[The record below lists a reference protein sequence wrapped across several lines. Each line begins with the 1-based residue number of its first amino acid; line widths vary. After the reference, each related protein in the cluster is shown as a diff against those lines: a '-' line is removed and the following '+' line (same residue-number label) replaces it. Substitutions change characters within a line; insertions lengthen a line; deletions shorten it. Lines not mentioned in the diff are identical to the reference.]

1 MFLGDNMSKWGIE
14 EKETLEAINKIGF
27 KGDILDVASGD
38 GRFINSLLEL
48 SDKVIAIDIDKNELE
63 SIKNISNKLYTEVV
77 DITKR
82 FPYDDN
88 SFDGIF
94 CTGTLHL
101 FNKETLTF
109 TLKQINRC
117 LKNVF
122 KILLY
127 FSTDIERLDNNG
139 NKVVF
144 ENEGNYNTNEAIE
157 LFKEELNN
165 FSLDIQVSTF
175 KEENLENIE
184 YKSIRGNFL
193 IISGIKQ

>member
-1 MFLGDNMSKWGIE
+1 MSKWGIE

-27 KGDILDVASGD
+27 KGNILDVASGD

-48 SDKVIAIDIDKNELE
+48 SDAVTAIDIDEKELE
-63 SIKNISNKLYTEVV
+63 SLKDISNKLYTEVV

-82 FPYDDN
+82 FPYEDN
-88 SFDGIF
+88 YFDGVL

-101 FNKETLTF
+101 FNKETLIF
-109 TLKQINRC
+109 ILKEINRC
-117 LKNVF
+117 LKPGG
-122 KILLY
+122 KIVLD
-127 FSTDIERLDNNG
+127 FATDIERLDKSG

-144 ENEGNYNTNEAIE
+144 ENEGNYNTTESIE
-157 LFKEELNN
+157 LFKEELKEFN
-165 FSLDIQVSTF
+165 LDIQVSSF

-193 IISGIKQ
+193 IISGIK

>member
-1 MFLGDNMSKWGIE
+1 MSKWGIE

-27 KGDILDVASGD
+27 EGKILDVAAGD
-38 GRFINSLLEL
+38 GRFINSLLES
-48 SDKVIAIDIDKNELE
+48 SDTVTAIDIDENELNNL
-63 SIKNISNKLYTEVV
+63 KDISNKLSTEVV

-82 FPYDDN
+82 FPYEDN
-88 SFDGIF
+88 SFDGVF

-101 FNKETLTF
+101 FNKETISFILSEM
-109 TLKQINRC
+109 NRC
-117 LKNVF
+117 LKPGG
-122 KILLY
+122 KIVLD
-127 FSTDIERLDNNG
+127 FATDIERLDING

-144 ENEGNYNTNEAIE
+144 AGEGNYKTNESIE

-175 KEENLENIE
+175 KEEDLDDIE

-193 IISGIKQ
+193 IVSGVKQ

>member
-1 MFLGDNMSKWGIE
+1 MSKWGIE
-14 EKETLEAINKIGF
+14 EKETLETINKIGF
-27 KGDILDVASGD
+27 KGNILDVASGD

-82 FPYDDN
+82 FPYEDN
-88 SFDGIF
+88 SFDGVF

-109 TLKQINRC
+109 ILKEINRC
-117 LKNVF
+117 LKHGG
-122 KILLY
+122 KIVLD
-127 FSTDIERLDNNG
+127 FATDIERLDNNG